1 MGYEDTALGAYI
13 GVTLTIQLFML
24 MMQGSYV
31 FSGKD
36 EDLDLLLLKAESLAR
51 SRWYYLTE
59 LDEEGAEIYWWKYSD
74 FFNEGLWRERTPIC
88 TPANY
93 KAMSEE

>member
-1 MGYEDTALGAYI
+1 MALRRSALMG
-13 GVTLTIQLFML
+13 VHLTIQLFML

-51 SRWYYLTE
+51 SRWCWLTE
-59 LDEEGAEIYWWKYSD
+59 TDEEKARTFIGGSLKSFSIMARGANAPK
-74 FFNEGLWRERTPIC
+74 GLALQTTEL
-88 TPANY
+88 
-93 KAMSEE
+93 

>member
-1 MGYEDTALGAYI
+1 MGYGDTALGAYI
-13 GVTLTIQLFML
+13 GVTLAIQLFML

-36 EDLDLLLLKAESLAR
+36 EDLDLFLLKAESLAR
-51 SRWYYLTE
+51 SRWCYLTG

-74 FFNEGLWRERTPIC
+74 FFQ
-88 TPANY
+88 
-93 KAMSEE
+93 